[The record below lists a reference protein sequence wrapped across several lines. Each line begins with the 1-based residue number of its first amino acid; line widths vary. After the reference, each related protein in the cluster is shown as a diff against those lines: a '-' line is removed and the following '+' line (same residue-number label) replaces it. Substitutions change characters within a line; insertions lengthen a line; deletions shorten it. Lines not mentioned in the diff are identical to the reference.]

1 MKFSDMKNLLSD
13 GEAKFLMGENV
24 FVFFSGPGGLSLG
37 RETQD
42 RGQETERQEQETER
56 QRADTAGERAT
67 VVDAP
72 AEGLLESVE
81 SGENLELGCFL
92 DGLGLND
99 NELSRT
105 TLDELRRGLGQNF
118 REMFE
123 GLSEDEQA
131 GLIGRM
137 NIDTLDDLVN
147 IYAAF
152 AKGVIER
159 RRYADF
165 FEKHNEENEDNPV
178 DVSQVKYRVV
188 LNARGMKKISIVEP
202 AGLNEKHQEWLNGE
216 QEQLREGIEDMV
228 ARFEQSRAGRFL
240 LGLGIVNKDSLRGVL
255 SGERFDFVAAI
266 AAFIVLG
273 RQGIGGI
280 MGEILDELPGD
291 IGETFD
297 RVVDPIREQIESR
310 GFLDR
315 RVSKIATA
323 EAFDEHVGNVL
334 SSDLEVNTEID
345 LGDSRLLLEFAS
357 GDRRIEIPAR
367 SVLQVGNVGGEL
379 RGVEG
384 NYELATRDDAGVR
397 KLVLAGTIPSGTVFR
412 GITKMERQS
421 A

>member
-1 MKFSDMKNLLSD
+1 MESLFREKK
-13 GEAKFLMGENV
+13 V
-24 FVFFSGPGGLSLG
+24 VFFSGGGPSRAPTSGPG
-37 RETQD
+37 D
-42 RGQETERQEQETER
+42 APER

-81 SGENLELGCFL
+81 SGENLELGRFL

-99 NELSRT
+99 KELSRT
-105 TLDELRRGLGQNF
+105 TLDELRRGLDQNF
-118 REMFE
+118 RGMFE
-123 GLSEDEQA
+123 GLSEDKQA
-131 GLIGRM
+131 ELIERM
-137 NIDTLDDLVN
+137 NIDTLGDLVN

-188 LNARGMKKISIVEP
+188 LNARGMKEISIVEP

-367 SVLQVGNVGGEL
+367 SVLQVGNVGEEL